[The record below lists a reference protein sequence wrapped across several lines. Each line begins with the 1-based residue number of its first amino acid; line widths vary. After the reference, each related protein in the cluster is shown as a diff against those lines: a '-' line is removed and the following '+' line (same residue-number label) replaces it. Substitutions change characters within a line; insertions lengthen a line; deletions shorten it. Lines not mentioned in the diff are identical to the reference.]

1 MANKNSKT
9 PRDYSKEY
17 NAPGSKEQNE
27 RNKRKR
33 DKRKHDKLYGECP
46 EGTELHHTNGIE
58 NDEVEC
64 VPVSKNR
71 GRKEKSR
78 LKDGEIV
85 IRIKRK
91 NAEVK
96 KLKEIDIIY
105 TPKQKKT
112 PRNKNLEQAKRE
124 FLQALRQ
131 TKVGN
136 LSFKDA
142 QEFDKRMM
150 DVLEKAIDNKIKDIA
165 QDYKVFGKKLEED
178 YAAGQLLAEEIWNG
192 KFLDSGFDRQKYILE
207 CKDNLDEGVLQT
219 FSDVVSY
226 GKQKYNDFKN
236 VADQKLQGFIDK
248 GLDLIIKF
256 FENMRE
262 TALKAQGEV
271 GRTLKKLFPKYKTR
285 DLVDI
290 VSVFKQAK
298 YLKIG
303 ASIISMILKKAA
315 KLGINAILDAV
326 SGGSTAAARVITSIQ
341 DKIEQIKLF
350 IESIK
355 NALDPKG
362 ILDQLETIAGIRR
375 GMEFYK
381 ELQSDLKNRGPK
393 LDFSGV

>member
-33 DKRKHDKLYGECP
+33 DKRKHDKMYGECP
-46 EGTELHHTNGIE
+46 EGTEIHHTNGIE

-78 LKDGEIV
+78 KKKGEVV

-91 NAEVK
+91 DADVK
-96 KLKEIDIIY
+96 KLKEVSSFYGGDADL
-105 TPKQKKT
+105 PVSKQKKS
-112 PRNKNLEQAKRE
+112 PKNKNLNQAKRE

-165 QDYKVFGKKLEED
+165 QDYKIFGKKLEED

-192 KFLDSGFDRQKYILE
+192 KFLDSGFDRQKYISE
-207 CKDNLDEGVLQT
+207 CKNNLDEGVLQSL
-219 FSDVVSY
+219 SDVIRY
-226 GKQKYNDFKN
+226 GKQKYDDFQN
-236 VADQKLQGFIDK
+236 TVDQKLEGFIDK
-248 GLDLIIKF
+248 GLDLLINF
-256 FENMRE
+256 FEKMRE
-262 TALKAQGEV
+262 VARKATGEI
-271 GRTLKKLFPKYKTR
+271 GKMLRKIFPKYKTR

-290 VSVFKQAK
+290 VSVLSNQ
-298 YLKIG
+298 
-303 ASIISMILKKAA
+303 SI
-315 KLGINAILDAV
+315 
-326 SGGSTAAARVITSIQ
+326 
-341 DKIEQIKLF
+341 
-350 IESIK
+350 
-355 NALDPKG
+355 
-362 ILDQLETIAGIRR
+362 
-375 GMEFYK
+375 
-381 ELQSDLKNRGPK
+381 
-393 LDFSGV
+393 

>member
-17 NAPGSKEQNE
+17 NAPGSKEQEE

-290 VSVFKQAK
+290 VSVFKQPK

>member
-1 MANKNSKT
+1 
-9 PRDYSKEY
+9 
-17 NAPGSKEQNE
+17 
-27 RNKRKR
+27 
-33 DKRKHDKLYGECP
+33 
-46 EGTELHHTNGIE
+46 
-58 NDEVEC
+58 
-64 VPVSKNR
+64 
-71 GRKEKSR
+71 
-78 LKDGEIV
+78 
-85 IRIKRK
+85 
-91 NAEVK
+91 
-96 KLKEIDIIY
+96 
-105 TPKQKKT
+105 
-112 PRNKNLEQAKRE
+112 
-124 FLQALRQ
+124 
-131 TKVGN
+131 VGN

-290 VSVFKQAK
+290 VSVFKQPK